1 MPARAS
7 TSETSSDAVDF
18 TTLDE
23 LFIDIRDANRADV
36 GAMANIFIKN
46 FEDDP
51 TAKLLYPHDQIWP
64 VILDMLTRYLAD
76 DWTHLRVAWDEY
88 TDTIVG
94 WASISL
100 VDPNQGGDYFS
111 FCDSTTW
118 AGRELLRRETRDRT
132 GPLHFDEVKRA
143 ALITQLRRRNQEGQ
157 RAHMEGQRLVIN
169 TIAIHPD
176 VFVDEIPEI
185 AYKFLDDG
193 RDLAKDERLPL
204 WAQFPRGSPGNLEE
218 LFEEI
223 GFIEAGSFELDLFK
237 FASEEH
243 RRRHCW
249 GMQRWTQYL
258 LQPGNWDRGR
268 RY

>member
-1 MPARAS
+1 MPDRGSESGVSS
-7 TSETSSDAVDF
+7 TAVDF

-36 GAMANIFIKN
+36 GAMANIFIKS
-46 FEDDP
+46 FEDDS
-51 TAKLLYPHDQIWP
+51 TAKLLYSHDQIWP
-64 VILDMLTRYLAD
+64 VIVEMLMQYLAD

-100 VDPNQGGDYFS
+100 GTPDEEDYFT
-111 FCDSTTW
+111 FCDSTVW
-118 AGRELLRRETRDRT
+118 AGRELLRRETGNRT
-132 GPLHFDEVKRA
+132 GPLHFDEMRRA
-143 ALITQLRRRNQEGQ
+143 ALIAQLRRRNQEGQ
-157 RAHMEGQRLVIN
+157 RRHMDGQRLVIN

-176 VFVDEIPEI
+176 VFEDEIPEI

-193 RDLAKDERLPL
+193 RDLAQEERLPL
-204 WAQFPRGSPGNLEE
+204 WAQFPQGSPGNLEE

-223 GFIEAGSFELDLFK
+223 GFIEARNFELDLFR
-237 FASEEH
+237 FTNEEH
-243 RRRHCW
+243 RRNYW
-249 GMQRWTQYL
+249 GVQKWTQYL
-258 LQPGNWDRGR
+258 LQPGNWERGR

>member
-1 MPARAS
+1 MPDRGTES
-7 TSETSSDAVDF
+7 GVSSNAVDF

-36 GAMANIFIKN
+36 GAMANIFIKS
-46 FEDDP
+46 FEDDA
-51 TAKLLYPHDQIWP
+51 TAKLLYSHDQIWP
-64 VILDMLTRYLAD
+64 IIVEMLTQYLAD

-100 VDPNQGGDYFS
+100 VDPGGASDYFD
-111 FCDSTTW
+111 FCDSTVW

-132 GPLHFDEVKRA
+132 GPLHFDEMRRA
-143 ALITQLRRRNQEGQ
+143 ALMAQLRRRNQEGQ
-157 RAHMEGQRLVIN
+157 RRHVDGQRLVIN
-169 TIAIHPD
+169 TVAIHPD
-176 VFVDEIPEI
+176 VFEDEIPEI

-193 RDLAKDERLPL
+193 RDIARDERLPL
-204 WAQFPRGSPGNLEE
+204 WAQFPRGLPGNLEE

-223 GFIEAGSFELDLFK
+223 GFVEAGGFELDLFR
-237 FASEEH
+237 FANEEH
-243 RRRHCW
+243 RRSHW
-249 GMQRWTQYL
+249 GVQKWTQYL